1 MLGNVYPDGIV
12 IKCVLVCIE
21 ALEGVFIARVVSIH
35 GGIVLVAEDDARAW
49 YAFSGSLCALPTDRL
64 LLIALQLPLTAS

>member
-1 MLGNVYPDGIV
+1 MPGNVYPDGVIV
-12 IKCVLVCIE
+12 KCILVCIE
-21 ALEGVFIARVVSIH
+21 ALEGVLIARVISIH

-49 YAFSGSLCALPTDRL
+49 YAFSGSLCALPTNRL